1 MNVRM
6 TILRICCVLAV
17 WGLGACSETFE
28 DKHVIPYVPVY
39 TRILWGFGGENAQMW
54 LNHPRYYAV
63 STPDGK
69 SLGYNGN
76 GIIVYTENGSEFY
89 CYDATCTACP
99 DLSSHFEQK
108 DLDGAIATCPVCG
121 TQFILSAGGQPGN
134 TELKIYP
141 LKSYLV
147 TVSSNYLI
155 VSN

>member
-17 WGLGACSETFE
+17 WGLGGCSKIFE

-54 LNHPRYYAV
+54 QNHPRYYAV

-69 SLGYNGN
+69 PLGYNGN
-76 GIIVYTENGSEFY
+76 GIIVYTENSLEFY

-99 DLSSHFEQK
+99 DLTSHFEQK
-108 DLDGAIATCPVCG
+108 DLNKATATCPVCG
-121 TQFILSAGGQPGN
+121 TQFSLSVGGYPWDAKL
-134 TELKIYP
+134 EISSLKEYP
-141 LKSYLV
+141 ITASG
-147 TVSSNYLI
+147 NYLI